1 MKFEESRCPGDWFR
15 IGDKELKRARN
26 LLSLE
31 DMEGAGFNIQ
41 QAIEKYLKGYLLSQG
56 WELRRIHNLD
66 TLLSEATVHDP
77 SFEDFRAPCQ
87 TITHYYLIERYPLAV
102 SWELTTEEIG
112 KSLAIAERIIRKIKE
127 LVEG

>member
-1 MKFEESRCPGDWFR
+1 MKFEESRCPEDWFS
-15 IGDKELKRARN
+15 IGDKELKRAQN

-31 DMEGAGFNIQ
+31 DLEGAGFNIQ
-41 QAIEKYLKGYLLSQG
+41 QAIEKYLKGYILSHG

-66 TLLSEATVHDP
+66 VLLNEATAHDP
-77 SFEDFRAPCQ
+77 CFEDFRSQCQ

-102 SWELTTEEIG
+102 SWELTKEEIG
-112 KSLAIAERIIRKIKE
+112 ESLSIAERIIRKVKE